1 LAEILNAVL
10 LVWGLV
16 FGVICPDLPVE
27 PLHDLFNCHPFSLSL
42 GEALLPGSSGNRASE
57 LVGDRTGPF
66 SLVVDGEDRNN

>member
-1 LAEILNAVL
+1 MPFF
-10 LVWGLV
+10 LVGLITGLV
-16 FGVICPDLPVE
+16 FGVTCPDIPVE

-42 GEALLPGSSGNRASE
+42 REALLLECGFRGNRASE